1 MISTEL
7 LLWIA
12 LIILTATLIVYLI
25 YIKRQNKKKK
35 QELKKR
41 VDGDERFSKVSIHE
55 RSKATKRFSD
65 K

>member
-7 LLWIA
+7 FLWIA
-12 LIILTATLIVYLI
+12 LVILTTSLIIYLI
-25 YIKRQNKKKK
+25 YIKKQNKKKK
-35 QELKKR
+35 EELKKR

-55 RSKATKRFSD
+55 RSKTTKRFSN